1 MQEVLELHARSSRA
15 DPEEEEDESEG
26 RPHKKQIP
34 AAGGDDRIS
43 EEEDESPMR
52 PTLQRRVAIRASVIN
67 ETVLRMGALNVED
80 VPTVVQEEAPRAPFF
95 ARPRP
100 PRRRAPPSGAEQ
112 RDSAL
117 QTALAELCCCALP
130 QRAAPP
136 FRASPEEAKA
146 LLLDLEAH
154 AAALR
159 AAAAAAAAPAGG
171 VDSLT
176 LPEAQASLATALCDA
191 RLCGTELFRTFLG
204 RRRLRGYLG
213 LLRSSGPPGARL
225 VPRPRALPPPPPRGG
240 AERWRAG
247 EGSGAVPG
255 GGAGEPAAGGA
266 GPGGGGAGA
275 LGGGAGAA
283 WAEEDVEA
291 LAESATAFLEAFT
304 TSAVRMDPH
313 LFDLEEGPALQL
325 ATRVGEFAQ
334 PFERTGRGT
343 WAKAAYLRA
352 LALRL
357 FEHRHEAVHA
367 YYQAWAG
374 LRGAQLVPCPLEA
387 RLIPDLADLL
397 FETFRHREA
406 FHVAQAGYE
415 LGGDP
420 EAAAL
425 SRYRLE
431 MTLSAV
437 RRWKGDAGAAERH
450 AARAVEVAEALGPGY
465 RQLLVQPLFA
475 LMILGVH
482 RMSPETTR
490 DRLVRVTGAMV
501 ALEEGADGADP
512 DPCLPDLD
520 QPSCLR
526 YSLAFNPPS
535 LLINGSKAYAVAA
548 QHSEGARASVVSAHV
563 FYNLGE
569 YHLLAGDLASATK
582 AFEKCA
588 AVYGGRYAH
597 SFPLE
602 HPRRRRV
609 VEVLAQLRRGEE
621 PASRYAP
628 FAAARAT
635 ASPEPSP
642 TGSPHSDPS
651 ASPPPAPAAGPALPD
666 PALTPPPPHALP
678 RTAARGQP
686 RSRPRRRG
694 RHPRS
699 RPASRRRLRGRA
711 GMQGQQGRR
720 EAAGAVVQCVN
731 VQPAQ
736 QLLAALWRR
745 PEEPPEPDPRP

>member
-1 MQEVLELHARSSRA
+1 
-15 DPEEEEDESEG
+15 
-26 RPHKKQIP
+26 
-34 AAGGDDRIS
+34 
-43 EEEDESPMR
+43 MR

-80 VPTVVQEEAPRAPFF
+80 VPTV
-95 ARPRP
+95 
-100 PRRRAPPSGAEQ
+100 

-130 QRAAPP
+130 RGPPPVPGVAGGGEGAPARP
-136 FRASPEEAKA
+136 GGPRRRPA
-146 LLLDLEAH
+146 
-154 AAALR
+154 R
-159 AAAAAAAAPAGG
+159 GGRGRRGPAGG

-213 LLRSSGPPGARL
+213 LLRSSGPPAPASCPA
-225 VPRPRALPPPPPRGG
+225 PRPPPATAARR

-247 EGSGAVPG
+247 EGSGA
-255 GGAGEPAAGGA
+255 
-266 GPGGGGAGA
+266 
-275 LGGGAGAA
+275 
-283 WAEEDVEA
+283 EDVEA

-367 YYQAWAG
+367 YYQAWAA

-465 RQLLVQPLFA
+465 RRARPRPLPPPSSSAVTGGRAGGRAQAAARTTA
-475 LMILGVH
+475 LRAHDPRRPPHV
-482 RMSPETTR
+482 PETTR

-597 SFPLE
+597 SFPSRSPRPRPPPPPLPAPWE
-602 HPRRRRV
+602 GLRRGQHPRRRRV

-642 TGSPHSDPS
+642 TGSPHSDP
-651 ASPPPAPAAGPALPD
+651 PPPRPRPAAGPALPD
-666 PALTPPPPHALP
+666 PALTRPRRMPCRGLRPAASLAAARAEGPAPAQPPCEQTPPQGQGGCGGEAECGGGAPAPWRP
-678 RTAARGQP
+678 RDAAGAARADAGAAGAARGC
-686 RSRPRRRG
+686 
-694 RHPRS
+694 
-699 RPASRRRLRGRA
+699 
-711 GMQGQQGRR
+711 
-720 EAAGAVVQCVN
+720 GAVVQCVN

>member
-1 MQEVLELHARSSRA
+1 MQEVHELHARSPGLHS
-15 DPEEEEDESEG
+15 EEEEEESEG
-26 RPHKKQIP
+26 RPHKKQIS
-34 AAGGDDRIS
+34 AAGGDDQIS

-52 PTLQRRVAIRASVIN
+52 PTLQRRVAIRASVVN
-67 ETVLRMGALNVED
+67 EMAFRMGALNVED
-80 VPTVVQEEAPRAPFF
+80 LPTA
-95 ARPRP
+95 
-100 PRRRAPPSGAEQ
+100 

-117 QTALAELCCCALP
+117 QTALAELCCCAVP

-159 AAAAAAAAPAGG
+159 AAALRAAAGAAAAPAGG

-204 RRRLRGYLG
+204 AAACAATSA
-213 LLRSSGPPGARL
+213 SSAPPGPPAPASQWRGA
-225 VPRPRALPPPPPRGG
+225 
-240 AERWRAG
+240 WR
-247 EGSGAVPG
+247 
-255 GGAGEPAAGGA
+255 GAGEPAAGGA
-266 GPGGGGAGA
+266 GPGGGGAGPSA
-275 LGGGAGAA
+275 GGAGAA

-334 PFERTGRGT
+334 PFEVRARGGASGAGAERERGGAADGAGT

-367 YYQAWAG
+367 YYQAWAA

-406 FHVAQAGYE
+406 FHGGVRA
-415 LGGDP
+415 GGDP

-563 FYNLGE
+563 FYNLG
-569 YHLLAGDLASATK
+569 STTSSP

-628 FAAARAT
+628 FAAARAA

-642 TGSPHSDPS
+642 PARPTPTP
-651 ASPPPAPAAGPALPD
+651 PPPAPASAAGPALPG
-666 PALTPPPPHALP
+666 PAPHPAP
-678 RTAARGQP
+678 AACPAADCGP
-686 RSRPRRRG
+686 
-694 RHPRS
+694 
-699 RPASRRRLRGRA
+699 RPASQPPAAEGPASAQPPCEQTPPQGQGGCGGEAGCGGGAPAPWAPPAMPPALREQ
-711 GMQGQQGRR
+711 MQGQQGRR

-736 QLLAALWRR
+736 QLLAALWRG